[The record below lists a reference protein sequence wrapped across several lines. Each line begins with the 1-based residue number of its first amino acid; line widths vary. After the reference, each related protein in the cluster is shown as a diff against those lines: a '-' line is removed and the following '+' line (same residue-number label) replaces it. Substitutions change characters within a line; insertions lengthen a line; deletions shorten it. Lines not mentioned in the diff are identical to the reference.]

1 MDKETVHNKLARDK
15 IPEILASKNVR
26 FRLRVL
32 KDSEYDLALKQKLRE
47 EIEELINTQDDEH
60 LLEEM
65 ADVLE
70 VIHAI
75 LAHKNKSFETLEKL
89 RCKKVS
95 SRGGFFK
102 RIFLEK
108 TIE

>member
-1 MDKETVHNKLARDK
+1 M
-15 IPEILASKNVR
+15 
-26 FRLRVL
+26 
-32 KDSEYDLALKQKLRE
+32 
-47 EIEELINTQDDEH
+47 INTQDDEH

-70 VIHAI
+70 VMHAI
-75 LAHKNKSFETLEKL
+75 LAHKNKSFETVESMRRYKF
-89 RCKKVS
+89 S